1 MGTPFNI
8 HSNCYNGRLLVS
20 LCIEVDGN
28 QLTIQ
33 DYDYTKAAVL
43 RFGDITITSKA
54 LQDCLSAEC
63 PFFHVHNVARV
74 KRGQTRPLFEI
85 DITSLTNLEHFCESL
100 EGRSID
106 YHGTVLE
113 YSTYSLELDWTIG
126 LMNNV
131 IFKHNYA
138 L

>member
-1 MGTPFNI
+1 METPFNI

-33 DYDYTKAAVL
+33 DYDFTKAAVL
-43 RFGDITITSKA
+43 RHGGISITSKL
-54 LQDCLSAEC
+54 LQECLSTVC
-63 PFFHVHNVARV
+63 PFYHVHNVARV

-85 DITSLTNLEHFCESL
+85 DITSLANLEHFCKSL

-106 YHGTVLE
+106 L
-113 YSTYSLELDWTIG
+113 L
-126 LMNNV
+126 
-131 IFKHNYA
+131 
-138 L
+138 